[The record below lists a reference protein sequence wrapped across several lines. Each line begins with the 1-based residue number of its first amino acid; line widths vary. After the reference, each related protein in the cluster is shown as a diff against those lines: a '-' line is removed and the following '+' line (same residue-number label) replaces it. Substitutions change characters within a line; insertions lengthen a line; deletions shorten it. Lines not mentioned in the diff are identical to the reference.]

1 MWSADEIVSLCCEH
15 YSTKL
20 PRKGMPESGREW
32 TLLAAVVKIKAVP
45 EEDSAS
51 SGERQK
57 ASKEVVALGTG
68 TKCIGQ
74 SKMSKNGDVLND
86 SHAEVVARRGFLRY
100 LCYQL
105 LLAVRGE
112 ESSIF
117 TPGAEKGKWRLK
129 PGLSFVFF
137 TSHTPC
143 GDASIIPMMDREDQP
158 CQPIRA
164 EEPRLTAAP
173 STPRHGND
181 KDHMSESEPVAMDLR
196 LKRKPEENNAG
207 SSIKRIKTENS
218 LSRSSFRA
226 KEKGNRVSESQGDSS
241 GQALQKEEATTS
253 EQGPVLSGSASK
265 SSLTAQAEVL
275 DVHRTGAKCV
285 PGGRQDPHQAG
296 AQYHSVGQLRVK
308 PGRGDRTLSLSC
320 SDKMARWNVLGC
332 QGALLMHYLQGPLY
346 FSAVITGRCPYS
358 DEAMRR
364 ALISRCSAVESLPPG
379 FTVSSV
385 ELQQSQVEFIHSRR
399 LLDENHDPSKGK
411 VTPCGAAISWCAVP
425 DQPLDVTAN
434 GSKQGV
440 TKKALG
446 TPQARSR
453 ICKVELFLQF
463 RELVASTPEEQL
475 PDSLREKDLKT
486 YWDFKRAAVG
496 YQQAWQALRQQ
507 VFEAWIRSPR
517 ELLQFE

>member
-51 SGERQK
+51 SGEKQK

-112 ESSIF
+112 DSSIF

-253 EQGPVLSGSASK
+253 EQGPVL
-265 SSLTAQAEVL
+265 SLTAQAEVL

-446 TPQARSR
+446 TPQAR
-453 ICKVELFLQF
+453 
-463 RELVASTPEEQL
+463 
-475 PDSLREKDLKT
+475 EKDLKT